1 VTEARSDELLAF
13 AAFVQSATGA
23 TEVATGGERIQS
35 LWGGYGELVRVRLV
49 GASRSTVVV
58 KWARL
63 PAHRFG
69 ESGASHAR
77 KCRSYDVETAFYE
90 RVSARCDDSCRVARA
105 VGTRVRSGEWLLVLE
120 DLDEAG
126 FARRTREPRGA
137 DLAACLGW
145 LASFHARFLGQSA
158 EANGLW
164 PVGTYWHL
172 ATRQDE
178 LRAASRH
185 DPSWPSRAT
194 ALDAKLR
201 AARFTTLVHGDA
213 KPANFCFA
221 DNATDA
227 IDAGGGAAVA
237 AVDFQYTGGGPGIVD
252 VAYLLHG
259 ASPGALAA
267 SLDVYFTRLRAV
279 LPGSVDAAALEA
291 EWRGLFPVALAD
303 FERFLAGWHR

>member
-1 VTEARSDELLAF
+1 MYGAATEARSDQLLAF
-13 AAFVQSATGA
+13 AAFVQSASGA

-49 GASRSTVVV
+49 GASRATVVV

-69 ESGASHAR
+69 ESGASHER

-90 RVSARCDDSCRVARA
+90 RLSARCDDSCRVARSL
-105 VGTRVRSGEWLLVLE
+105 GTRVRSGEWLLVLE

-126 FARRTREPRGA
+126 FARRTREPRGP

-164 PVGTYWHL
+164 TVGTYWHL

-178 LRAASRH
+178 LQSAARRDPTWPARAA
-185 DPSWPSRAT
+185 
-194 ALDAKLR
+194 ALDEKLR
-201 AARFTTLVHGDA
+201 AARFTTIVHGDA

-221 DNATDA
+221 ANATS
-227 IDAGGGAAVA
+227 GAAVA

-259 ASPGALAA
+259 ASPEATAA
-267 SLDVYFTRLRAV
+267 SLDVYFTQLRAV
-279 LPGSVDAAALEA
+279 LPGAVDAAALEA
-291 EWRGLFPVALAD
+291 EWRALFPVALAD
-303 FERFLAGWHR
+303 FDRFLAGWHR